1 MTDALPPPRELCGGR
16 FLRLIAQGH
25 WEYAERT
32 TATGAVAI
40 VAITDDRRIVLVEQ
54 FRIPLGCPVIE
65 LPAGLTGDV
74 PEDQIPGGDALAN
87 SARREL
93 LEETGYEAAEIRHL
107 LTGPTSAGMTNEMV
121 SFYHASGLRRVG
133 SGGGDEHEQIIVH
146 QPRLDELDAWLA
158 ERQAAG
164 IGIDPKIFSGLYLIR
179 DWLDPQPRT

>member
-54 FRIPLGCPVIE
+54 FRIPLGCRVIE

-74 PEDQIPGGDALAN
+74 PEDQIAGADALAN

-93 LEETGYEAAEIRHL
+93 LEETGYQAAEMRHL
-107 LTGPTSAGMTNEMV
+107 LTGPTSAGMTNEVV
-121 SFYHASGLRRVG
+121 SYFHATGLRKVG
-133 SGGGDEHEQIIVH
+133 SGGGDEHEAITVH
-146 QPRLDELDAWLA
+146 EAPLDGLDAWIA

-164 IGIDPKIFSGLYLIR
+164 FGIDPKIFTSLWLVREWIR
-179 DWLDPQPRT
+179 SPYYN